1 MWGIVTQVE
10 KEGLVLVAV
19 DKINR
24 FQIEPVG
31 QVLVFSHA
39 IIWYVKPSNGL
50 RAEDVGPEIGAVAHA
65 FDFAPS
71 IPAEA
76 VIGRANLEFGT
87 LILVTCKVPLANHTG
102 AISVLLENLW
112 EGDLTNRQGIGRVG
126 PKIVENSYASGVLS
140 GQERGPVGRAD
151 GSCCVGVCKAKAL
164 LGQFVEVGGLNVGM
178 SHETVIGV
186 ALIIRQNQDNV
197 GRLGQG
203 RGCKRKEK
211 EEKGCFHRLNVKLW
225 NQCEILGLKPFFLL
239 CYYGGHVDSRHPG

>member
-1 MWGIVTQVE
+1 MFLQVLFYQIGSTIENRVWGIVTQVE
-10 KEGLVLVAV
+10 KERLVLVAV

-76 VIGRANLEFGT
+76 VIGRANLELGT

-140 GQERGPVGRAD
+140 GQERGPVGRAY
-151 GSCCVGVCKAKAL
+151 GSGGIGMGCL
-164 LGQFVEVGGLNVGM
+164 LYT
-178 SHETVIGV
+178 SPSP
-186 ALIIRQNQDNV
+186 RD
-197 GRLGQG
+197 
-203 RGCKRKEK
+203 RG
-211 EEKGCFHRLNVKLW
+211 
-225 NQCEILGLKPFFLL
+225 
-239 CYYGGHVDSRHPG
+239 